1 MKPVKKVVI
10 LAAGLGTRFLPMTK
24 AIPKAMLPILDKP
37 VIQYL
42 VEEALDSGINEIIIV
57 TGYGKR
63 AIEEHFDHS
72 YELEHELR
80 SRDKLDLLEAMER
93 IEKKARFVYV
103 RQEDARGDGHA
114 LLCARDVIG
123 DDEPFAVLFGDD
135 IIDTETPA
143 LRQLLA
149 LYEKTGNPILCT
161 EEVTA
166 DRISSY
172 GVIGIKNKV
181 GRAIEVSSL
190 VEKPRAEDA
199 PSLFGIVGKYVCT
212 PEVLIALA
220 QSSAASPDGEIRLID
235 GLRTHLAA
243 GNAVHAW
250 EIEGRR
256 YDTGTPWG
264 LLEANM
270 AFAQK
275 NADLQARMQEF
286 FRKTQ
291 E

>member
-1 MKPVKKVVI
+1 MKPIKKVVI
-10 LAAGLGTRFLPMTK
+10 LTAGLGTRFLPMTK

-80 SRDKLDLLEAMER
+80 SRNKLDLLENMEK
-93 IEKKARFVYV
+93 IEKRARFVYV

-114 LLCARDVIG
+114 LLCAADVIG
-123 DDEPFAVLFGDD
+123 EDPFAVLFGDD
-135 IIDTETPA
+135 IIDSSTPA

-161 EEVTA
+161 EKVPE
-166 DRISSY
+166 DRVSDY
-172 GVIGIKNKV
+172 GIIGVKSQN
-181 GRAIEVSSL
+181 GAEIEVASL
-190 VEKPRAEDA
+190 VEKPAAKDA
-199 PSLFGIVGKYVCT
+199 PSNYGIVGKYICT
-212 PEVLIALA
+212 PAVLRALA
-220 QSSAASPDGEIRLID
+220 KSESSHPDGEIRLID
-235 GLRTHLAA
+235 GLRSLLEE
-243 GNAVHAW
+243 GEKIHAL
-250 EIEGRR
+250 EVEGKR

-264 LLEANM
+264 LLEANI

-275 NADLQARMQEF
+275 NPELNARLKKF
-286 FRKTQ
+286 LALSNKS
-291 E
+291 

>member
-80 SRDKLDLLEAMER
+80 TRDKLELLEAMER

-114 LLCARDVIG
+114 LLCAADVIG
-123 DDEPFAVLFGDD
+123 DEPFAVLFGDD

-149 LYEKTGNPILCT
+149 LYEKTGNPVLCT

-172 GVIGIKNKV
+172 GVIGIKNKD
-181 GRAIEVSSL
+181 GRSIEVSSL

-275 NADLQARMQEF
+275 NADLKARMQEF
-286 FRKTQ
+286 FRKS
-291 E
+291 

>member
-80 SRDKLDLLEAMER
+80 TRDKLDLLEAMER

-114 LLCARDVIG
+114 LLCAADVIG
-123 DDEPFAVLFGDD
+123 DEPFAVLFGDD

-149 LYEKTGNPILCT
+149 LYEKTGNPVLCT

-172 GVIGIKNKV
+172 GVIGIKNKD
-181 GRAIEVSSL
+181 GRSIEVSSL

-275 NADLQARMQEF
+275 NADLKARMQEF
-286 FRKTQ
+286 FRKS
-291 E
+291 

>member
-1 MKPVKKVVI
+1 MRPVKKVVI

-42 VEEALDSGINEIIIV
+42 VEEALDSGLEEIIIV

-80 SRDKLDLLEAMER
+80 ARGKLDLLEAMER
-93 IEKKARFVYV
+93 IEKRARFVYI

-123 DDEPFAVLFGDD
+123 TEPFAVLFGDD
-135 IIDTETPA
+135 LIDGPKPA
-143 LRQLLA
+143 LCQLLD
-149 LYEKTGNPILCT
+149 LYEKTGTPVLCT

-172 GVIGIKNKV
+172 GVIGIKDRD

-212 PEVLIALA
+212 PEVLTALA

-250 EIEGRR
+250 EVEGRR

-275 NADLQARMQEF
+275 DAELKARMQEF
-286 FRKTQ
+286 FRKT
-291 E
+291 EE